1 MSGAVAS
8 ASAEPATEPTDAGE
22 QWLVPGL
29 WPVSVRARLD
39 HLIGQPMAPRKPQKP
54 LDIGLG
60 ARAPPA
66 KRDRSDEAARNPLN
80 LF

>member
-1 MSGAVAS
+1 MSGATAS

-22 QWLVPGL
+22 QWLVPGV

-39 HLIGQPMAPRKPQKP
+39 HLIGLPMAPRKPQKP

-60 ARAPPA
+60 ACAPA
-66 KRDRSDEAARNPLN
+66 REAGPE
-80 LF
+80 